1 MWFYPNALD
10 KHTISTG
17 NKLIYNPDGSASPR
31 VRHESPGPA
40 EEADRLPAP
49 EQVFALRLRLYRP
62 NTTPTS
68 NLDNTRRPPGVVQLK
83 GAGK

>member
-1 MWFYPNALD
+1 MWFYPKGLD
-10 KHTISTG
+10 KPTISTR
-17 NKLIYNPDGSASPR
+17 NKLIYTPDGSASPR

-49 EQVFALRLRLYRP
+49 EQVFALTPRLYRP
-62 NTTPTS
+62 NTIPPS
-68 NLDNTRRPPGVVQLK
+68 ILDNTRRPPGVVQLK